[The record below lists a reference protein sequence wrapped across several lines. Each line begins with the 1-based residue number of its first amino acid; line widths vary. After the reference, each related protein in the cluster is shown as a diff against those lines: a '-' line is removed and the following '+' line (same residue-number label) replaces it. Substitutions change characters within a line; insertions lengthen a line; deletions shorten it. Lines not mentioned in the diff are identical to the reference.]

1 MRSTWRLI
9 GLSAVLAGALTA
21 SHAIA
26 GEDSDTSKAGD
37 IAALNERLNRA
48 NGTIQA
54 LKLEIKDLREDLNF
68 ERTVKIASLE
78 HDMRELRQEMVKMT
92 EELTRLRTAANARTS
107 YYAGPGPN
115 VPTGI
120 INLHNTWVE
129 PVTITINNRPYDV
142 PAGGKLSLSNQPAGE
157 FVYEVL
163 GIQTPVRRTLLANK
177 TFDINVYSR

>member
-1 MRSTWRLI
+1 MRSIWRLI

-21 SHAIA
+21 SPAIA
-26 GEDSDTSKAGD
+26 GEDTDTPKQND
-37 IAALNERLNRA
+37 IASIQARLDRA
-48 NGTIQA
+48 VGAIQA
-54 LKLEIKDLREDLNF
+54 LRLENKELREDLNF

-78 HDMRELRQEMVKMT
+78 RDIRELKQEMVKLT
-92 EELTRLRTAANARTS
+92 EELARLRTSTSARTA

-120 INLHNTWVE
+120 IKLRNTWVE

-142 PAGGKLSLSNQPAGE
+142 PAGGELSLTNQPAGE

-163 GIQTPVRRTLLANK
+163 GIQPPVRRTLAANK